1 MGEYPIS
8 GDGFMA
14 ETVNSTDVTE
24 NQAVSVNCTDFRDG
38 SGNFKMRIMA
48 VKATSVQFEFRV
60 DLVELE
66 ATTSGMYLLCIYG
79 DFLVDLSSYPLS
91 SIRGFEISM
100 RYNSSEDGASWFL
113 KAYNWTALNF
123 SNSGFNNTNGNQPA
137 LNQWNEYTINIT
149 GNWRS
154 YVKNDGTLLIQ
165 FIDEGLN
172 TNQTIAGIDFFGVR
186 AILDGISF
194 DLKNTGSGTVQVVS
208 IWIIDSVNH
217 RRYDADLYINS
228 GEESNY
234 LRADI
239 TLPYNGFIAKV
250 ITERGKIAVFSSN

>member
-1 MGEYPIS
+1 MYS
-8 GDGFMA
+8 K
-14 ETVNSTDVTE
+14 ETL
-24 NQAVSVNCTDFRDG
+24 
-38 SGNFKMRIMA
+38 M
-48 VKATSVQFEFRV
+48 
-60 DLVELE
+60 LVGAPE
-66 ATTSGMYLLCIYG
+66 T
-79 DFLVDLSSYPLS
+79 LVV
-91 SIRGFEISM
+91 
-100 RYNSSEDGASWFL
+100 
-113 KAYNWTALNF
+113 
-123 SNSGFNNTNGNQPA
+123 FNP
-137 LNQWNEYTINIT
+137 
-149 GNWRS
+149 
-154 YVKNDGTLLIQ
+154 
-165 FIDEGLN
+165 
-172 TNQTIAGIDFFGVR
+172 NQTLVGIDFFGVR